1 MVSNRKSA
9 IRNPCPPSLSPRP
22 ASRGSAEADGLRRG
36 RRAQSANRVAAVIV
50 AAGQGTR
57 MGITAKKQYMMLGD
71 RPVLAHTLLAFE
83 KCDAVEEIFLVI
95 PRGDDPFC
103 KKEII
108 DPLKPI
114 KPIHL
119 VSGGATRQESVYN
132 GLKAIDGRF
141 GLVVIHDGVRPL
153 IKIDRITECVGVAK
167 KYGGCILAVAASDT
181 IKTVD
186 EHGRVIATMKRH
198 TIRMAQTPQA
208 FDYNLI
214 LGAHVAAQKKACV
227 GTDDAE
233 LVELCGEVV
242 KVIPGDPY
250 NIKITTPEDLKLAEA
265 LIRIP

>member
-1 MVSNRKSA
+1 MKQPKIENSQSTIDNR
-9 IRNPCPPSLSPRP
+9 
-22 ASRGSAEADGLRRG
+22 
-36 RRAQSANRVAAVIV
+36 QSATGVAAVI
-50 AAGQGTR
+50 AGAGQGTR
-57 MGITAKKQYMMLGD
+57 MGSEARKQYMMLGN

-83 KCDAVEEIFLVI
+83 KCDAIEEIFLVI
-95 PRGDDPFC
+95 PRGDDPLC

-108 DPLKPI
+108 DPLRPN

-119 VSGGATRQESVYN
+119 ISGGATRQESVYN

-153 IKIDRITECVGVAK
+153 VKIDHIAECVRVAE

-181 IKTVD
+181 MKTVD
-186 EHGRVIATMKRH
+186 EHDRVIVTMKRH
-198 TIRMAQTPQA
+198 MIRMAQTPQA
-208 FDYNLI
+208 FYYNLI
-214 LGAHVAAQKKACV
+214 RGAHEAAQKEAYV

-265 LIRIP
+265 LMQYLQS